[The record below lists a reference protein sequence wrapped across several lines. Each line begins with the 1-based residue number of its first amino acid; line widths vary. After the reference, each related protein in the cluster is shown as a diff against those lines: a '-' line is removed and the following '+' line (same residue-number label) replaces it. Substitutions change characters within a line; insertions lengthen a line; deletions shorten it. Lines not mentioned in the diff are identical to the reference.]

1 MLLYGLS
8 LNFKNFTFEI
18 NMATTEQN
26 HVMKVVKVN
35 FLAPQ
40 IIQLLMQAEHPITYT
55 AGNYV
60 MLGFSDDNLKPF
72 SIASAPREDGLIE
85 CHIRKQSDSEWME
98 KLFMVAA
105 GDTLVMQGPKP
116 QMALQQTHEAIIF
129 VAGGTG
135 FAPMKAI
142 LEESIR
148 QNIQVPISFY
158 WGARIAEDL
167 YMHDWMIDLSQKHPH
182 IEYIPVIS
190 EDTEHWQGETGLVHK
205 KMLEQHPNLSHST
218 IYMCGPWDMTQT
230 AKQEFIAAGAK
241 EERII
246 H

>member
-1 MLLYGLS
+1 MS
-8 LNFKNFTFEI
+8 N
-18 NMATTEQN
+18 TEQT
-26 HVMKVVKVN
+26 HVMKVIKVET
-35 FLAPQ
+35 LAPQ
-40 IIQLLMQAEHPITYT
+40 IIKLLMQAEHPISYT
-55 AGNYV
+55 AGDYV
-60 MLGFSDDNLKPF
+60 MLGFAEDDLKPF

-85 CHIRKQSDSEWME
+85 CHIRKQSNSEWMV
-98 KLFMVAA
+98 KLFTVTA
-105 GDTLVMQGPKP
+105 GNTLVMQGPKA
-116 QMALQQTHEAIIF
+116 QMALQPSHEAMIF

-148 QNIQVPISFY
+148 QGIKVPISFY

-167 YMHDWMIDLSQKHPH
+167 YMHNWMIDLSQKHPH

-190 EDTEHWQGETGLVHK
+190 EQTQEWHGESGLVHK
-205 KMLEQHPNLSHST
+205 KMLEQHPKLNHST

-230 AKQEFIAAGAK
+230 AKQDFIAAGANSNN
-241 EERII
+241 II